1 MADYQLPRDVTR
13 AGPQRSWVAGK
24 VVSMRLRDLDNPE
37 GRQSTQAS
45 HNTLRASKSQGKGK
59 RKGKQGPRSVLEFYH
74 CVAKENFG
82 VETVECCPKHPQ
94 TLP

>member
-1 MADYQLPRDVTR
+1 MDADAEDRPLPLPELR
-13 AGPQRSWVAGK
+13 AERALLRLQRAMGPQEASLWSRLAPSFEDAK
-24 VVSMRLRDLDNPE
+24 VTEAP
-37 GRQSTQAS
+37 G
-45 HNTLRASKSQGKGK
+45 
-59 RKGKQGPRSVLEFYH
+59 RSVLEFYH